1 MTFQRVEFFNR
12 IDPLADIAHQINLSH
27 IDDMSDTLDLDPEWG
42 AIELIEELEDTFGF
56 KMRGEEAE
64 RCCTVGDLYE
74 VVCAH
79 TADWD
84 DQDGNCGSSM
94 IFYRL
99 KRALGPEN
107 KRTIK
112 PDTPLA
118 PLAKSPSELLDRLAK
133 RSGLR
138 LLPHSLTG
146 LGATGAFIL
155 TAGMVLAIVAFF
167 NAHWMFAGAL
177 VCVATVGLIP
187 VWRDPGRFPDGIETL
202 GDLVNRTV
210 PLNSKLLKELGGK
223 PAERWSILTAMAA
236 QYGKL
241 QPAAISPET
250 YLHKKSLDEA
260 CAA

>member
-1 MTFQRVEFFNR
+1 
-12 IDPLADIAHQINLSH
+12 
-27 IDDMSDTLDLDPEWG
+27 MSDTLDLDPEWG
-42 AIELIEELEDTFGF
+42 AIDLIEELEDTFGF
-56 KMRGEEAE
+56 KMRDEEAE
-64 RCCTVGDLYE
+64 RCCTLGDLYE

-84 DQDGNCGSSM
+84 EQDGNCASSM
-94 IFYRL
+94 IFFRL
-99 KRALGPEN
+99 RRAVGPED

-112 PDTPLA
+112 PDTSLA
-118 PLAKSPSELLDRLAK
+118 PLAKSPREVLDRLAK

-138 LLPHSLTG
+138 LPPHSLTG

-155 TAGMVLAIVAFF
+155 MAGIVLAIAALF

-177 VCVATVGLIP
+177 VCVATVGLIL
-187 VWRDPGRFPDGIETL
+187 VWRDPGRFPDEIETL

-210 PLNSKLLKELGGK
+210 PLNSKMLKEVGGK
-223 PAERWSILTAMAA
+223 PADRWSILTAMAA
-236 QYGKL
+236 DYGKL

-260 CAA
+260 RAA